1 MVGISTRRIQAR
13 FPSRTSTCS
22 RHPRKRRGRALV
34 EVSDQGAV
42 LRFLPTGETE
52 PLLGLWI
59 RQFAAKWIL
68 MPAQAGGRPVACWMV
83 LDSTIDYTLDSAKKK
98 SERILKKNL
107 RAIPK

>member
-1 MVGISTRRIQAR
+1 MT
-13 FPSRTSTCS
+13 
-22 RHPRKRRGRALV
+22 ALV

-59 RQFAAKWIL
+59 RQFAAKWKL